1 MHFSD
6 VLDEFL
12 NYLVTLEFDTEPN
25 YDKIRKMFRDALIK
39 AKHPLDG
46 KIDFT
51 SPKKPKKVGR
61 NSSPVKRKASKISS
75 LSSDEESFEQTKPST
90 KTRRKSPAKKVLM
103 KDQSCQTSP
112 AFVKAAKKR
121 KTAAAKASS
130 SKASANPEMED
141 FEKLAINSAKMATA
155 KSPKAKPKKAL
166 DESNGVD
173 NPTPAMSALKAKKAT
188 SKTPKRTTKSP
199 PAKPKKALNESQ
211 GVDNPTPAMLA
222 LMAKTKK
229 K

>member
-1 MHFSD
+1 MEKS
-6 VLDEFL
+6 
-12 NYLVTLEFDTEPN
+12 
-25 YDKIRKMFRDALIK
+25 
-39 AKHPLDG
+39 
-46 KIDFT
+46 T
-51 SPKKPKKVGR
+51 SLLPKKPKKVGR
-61 NSSPVKRKASKISS
+61 TSSPVKRKASKVS

-121 KTAAAKASS
+121 KTAAKA

-141 FEKLAINSAKMATA
+141 FEKLAINSAKMATSKRA
-155 KSPKAKPKKAL
+155 TKSPTAKPKKAL
-166 DESNGVD
+166 DDGDD

-188 SKTPKRTTKSP
+188 CKTTKRTTKSP
-199 PAKPKKALNESQ
+199 PAKPKKALDESQ